1 MSRREDRSSE
11 SKRRRS
17 RFDREP
23 SPKRSR
29 RDGKPETERSAAQEE
44 PDKDRLDRDHKHRR
58 RLQDPVPLEAPVSH
72 DPKVESG
79 TMGKESENKSEG
91 HRGGRRHSSDPT
103 KAPQSRSYFEHDDR
117 GSAGRDGR
125 SFSRRTENV
134 VWRFICN
141 LDSEKDENICA
152 MISLKPKD
160 YEIFVKTDFLNPY
173 SSQERGWWRDPK
185 EQQNDRAIDK
195 TVPRA
200 TQQKDEK
207 GKDSREDNHV
217 WRHDGYFEMEAN
229 PKPPARKR
237 PSFREQKIPA
247 DPEKTNKASTAPGMP
262 NNQDHTLES
271 GRCDEREHASRHSD
285 KPERPFAGDR
295 ELNRAHSW
303 RGNFSSRDRS
313 GTNGRYRGRDRFMP
327 RQSYLP
333 TGGRVE
339 KWKHDLYTEANRSP
353 SPKNDEDQISK
364 IEALLA
370 S

>member
-125 SFSRRTENV
+125 SFSRRTEN
-134 VWRFICN
+134 
-141 LDSEKDENICA
+141 
-152 MISLKPKD
+152 
-160 YEIFVKTDFLNPY
+160 
-173 SSQERGWWRDPK
+173 ERGWWRDPK

-327 RQSYLP
+327 RQSYRP